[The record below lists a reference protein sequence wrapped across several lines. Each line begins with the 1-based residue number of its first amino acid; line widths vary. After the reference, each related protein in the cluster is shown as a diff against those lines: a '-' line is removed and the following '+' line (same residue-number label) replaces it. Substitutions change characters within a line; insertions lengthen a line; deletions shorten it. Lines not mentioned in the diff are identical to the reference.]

1 MFQSRSPD
9 EQIFSLN
16 ARIKN
21 LMTSYEM
28 LLKNN
33 EFERAQ
39 EVADQI
45 DEVQQ
50 QIIAI
55 QSQNVPQMGM
65 GLGQKKN

>member
-1 MFQSRSPD
+1 
-9 EQIFSLN
+9 
-16 ARIKN
+16 
-21 LMTSYEM
+21 MTSYEM
-28 LLKNN
+28 LLRNN

-55 QSQNVPQMGM
+55 QSQNFQQMGM
-65 GLGQKKN
+65 GLVQKKN